1 MSTRIAV
8 VTGTSRGIGL
18 EIARQLAARGL
29 RVIATSRDPVAGKK
43 SADEHGL
50 PFHPLDVS
58 SAESIDAFAA
68 WLEKNEGGLDV
79 LVNNAG
85 ISLDGFDAKVARR
98 TLDVN
103 FGGTVRTTDRLVPL
117 LRDGARIVMVSS
129 GMGELSCLG
138 KDLREKFADPALSRD
153 GLVALVNRF
162 VREIAAGTHEA
173 SGFPSNAYRVSK
185 VAMNAY
191 VRILARELLSDPRA
205 IKVNAACPGW
215 VRTNMGGASAPR
227 TVEDGAKTPVWLA
240 LLPLEG
246 PTGGFFRDEH
256 AIPW

>member
-1 MSTRIAV
+1 MSTRVAV
-8 VTGTSRGIGL
+8 VTGTSRGLGR
-18 EIARQLAARGL
+18 EIAKQLAARGL
-29 RVIATSRDPVAGKK
+29 RVIATSRDEAAGRK
-43 SADEHGL
+43 SAGELGL

-58 SAESIDAFAA
+58 NAASIDAFADFLA
-68 WLEKNEGGLDV
+68 KSEGGLDV

-98 TLDVN
+98 TLDVH
-103 FGGTVRTTDRLVPL
+103 FGGTVKTTDRLLPL
-117 LRDGARIVMVSS
+117 MREGARVVMVSS

-138 KDLREKFADPALSRD
+138 KELREKFADPALSRD

-162 VREIAAGTHEA
+162 VREVAAGTHEK

-215 VRTNMGGASAPR
+215 VRTDMGGRSAPR
-227 TVEDGAKTPVWLA
+227 SPEEGAKTPVWLA
-240 LLPLEG
+240 MIGEGG

>member
-1 MSTRIAV
+1 MSTRVAV
-8 VTGTSRGIGL
+8 VTGTSRGLGR
-18 EIARQLAARGL
+18 EIAKQLSQRGL
-29 RVIATSRDPVAGKK
+29 RVIATSRDEAAGKK
-43 SADEHGL
+43 STDELGL
-50 PFHPLDVS
+50 PFHALDVS
-58 SAESIDAFAA
+58 NAASIDAFAA
-68 WLEKNEGGLDV
+68 FLSKSEGGLDV

-85 ISLDGFDAKVARR
+85 VSLDGFDAKVARR

-117 LRDGARIVMVSS
+117 MREGARIVMVSS

-162 VREIAAGTHEA
+162 VREIAAGTHEK

-191 VRILARELLSDPRA
+191 VRILARELLSDPRT

-215 VRTNMGGASAPR
+215 VRTNMGGSSAPR
-227 TVEDGAKTPVWLA
+227 SPEEGAKTPVWLA
-240 LLPLEG
+240 MLGNDG